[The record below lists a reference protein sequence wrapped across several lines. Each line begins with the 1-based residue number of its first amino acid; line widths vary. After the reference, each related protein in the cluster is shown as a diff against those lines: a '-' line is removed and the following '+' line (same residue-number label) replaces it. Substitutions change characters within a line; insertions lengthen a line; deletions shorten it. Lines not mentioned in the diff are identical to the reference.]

1 MDQIGRAF
9 AGGHPR
15 QALRFRTG
23 DAGKAAD
30 IGQFA
35 AIQGVAQ
42 SLGVDLTP
50 VAVRSTVFTLASA
63 SVRRHT

>member
-1 MDQIGRAF
+1 MDQIGRAL

-15 QALRFRTG
+15 RALRFRTG
-23 DAGKAAD
+23 DAGNAAGV
-30 IGQFA
+30 GQFA

-50 VAVRSTVFTLASA
+50 VAVRSIVFTLVST